1 MRRITGPAVRMN
13 ALAITAAAV
22 LVGGCSNNADD
33 GDSRGQDTG
42 ALAGKVCDGTLDTA
56 ASAAL
61 RRLAGSDRFDE
72 LTGTNEAGEPNSFSL
87 ARAVKHLH
95 DEYTKRSA
103 CRLYKSGDN
112 SGQSL
117 LEVRFSASSNH
128 PSVSTEASS
137 SDRVSYPLGVYA
149 LAGSNGADLFFR
161 CPTKATTDNASV
173 GDTNY
178 VKAEMS
184 AIAVTM
190 RGNSVN
196 KDRMVVLNSMARA
209 IAEAA
214 GCASTAALP
223 TRVPTANGN

>member
-1 MRRITGPAVRMN
+1 MN

-22 LVGGCSNNADD
+22 FVSGCSNNADD
-33 GDSRGQDTG
+33 SDTAGQDTG
-42 ALAGKVCDGTLDTA
+42 TPAAKVCDGTLDPS

-61 RRLAGSDRFDE
+61 QRLGGSRRFDE
-72 LTGTNEAGEPNSFSL
+72 LTGTNEAGEPNTFSL
-87 ARAVKHLH
+87 TRAVKHLH
-95 DEYTKRSA
+95 DEYNKRSA
-103 CRLYKSGDN
+103 CRLYKSGDD
-112 SGQSL
+112 SGQPL

-128 PSVSTEASS
+128 PSASAAESS

-161 CPTKATTDNASV
+161 CPTKATTSDASV

-184 AIAVTM
+184 AISNNLH
-190 RGNSVN
+190 GSSVN

-209 IAEAA
+209 VAKAA
-214 GCASTAALP
+214 DCASTAALP
-223 TRVPTANGN
+223 AQVPEANGR

>member
-1 MRRITGPAVRMN
+1 MHRIKGPPARIN
-13 ALAITAAAV
+13 ALAIIAAAIFV
-22 LVGGCSNNADD
+22 TGCSNNSDD
-33 GDSRGQDTG
+33 SDTAGQDTG
-42 ALAGKVCDGTLDTA
+42 APAGKVCDGTLDPT

-72 LTGTNEAGEPNSFSL
+72 LTGTNEAGEPNTFSL
-87 ARAVKHLH
+87 ARSVKHLH

-112 SGQSL
+112 SGQPL

-128 PSVSTEASS
+128 PSVSTKASS
-137 SDRVSYPLGVYA
+137 NARVSYPLGVYA
-149 LAGSNGADLFFR
+149 LVGSSGADLFFR

-184 AIAVTM
+184 AIADNM

-196 KDRMVVLNSMARA
+196 KDRMVVLNSMAKA

-214 GCASTAALP
+214 GCASTAALS
-223 TRVPTANGN
+223 TQVPTANGN